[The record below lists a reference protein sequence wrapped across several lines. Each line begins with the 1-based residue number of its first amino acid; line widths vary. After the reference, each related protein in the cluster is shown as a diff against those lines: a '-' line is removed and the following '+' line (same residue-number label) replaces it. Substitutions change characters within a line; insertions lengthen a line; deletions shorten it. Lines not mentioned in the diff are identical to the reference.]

1 MGDIWKVEG
10 RDAMKSI
17 GVEVERVAKCQDP
30 ARRPGGYPECLRLGQ
45 EAGRTIRRSWS
56 ASGERVNGEKW
67 TE

>member
-1 MGDIWKVEG
+1 
-10 RDAMKSI
+10 MKSI
-17 GVEVERVAKCQDP
+17 GVEVERVTKCQDP